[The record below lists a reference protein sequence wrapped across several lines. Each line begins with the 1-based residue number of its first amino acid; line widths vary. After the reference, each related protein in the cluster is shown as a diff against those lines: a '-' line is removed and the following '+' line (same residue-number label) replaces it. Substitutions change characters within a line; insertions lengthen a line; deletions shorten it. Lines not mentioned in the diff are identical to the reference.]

1 MTTDGSQQNHI
12 EFLKCVIVVTFT
24 EVIRVVADW
33 MWDFDLFVN
42 FVYQIL
48 SLGIFLFKE
57 YHKTLE
63 IPWFEGTFNLG
74 AWYQLRHM
82 ECHTPGYSLKFRIGD
97 VLRRLLNPDSI

>member
-24 EVIRVVADW
+24 EVLRIVADW

-48 SLGIFLFKE
+48 SLGIFLDALDIFLFIQW
-57 YHKTLE
+57 YPDHTL
-63 IPWFEGTFNLG
+63 IFSP
-74 AWYQLRHM
+74 H
-82 ECHTPGYSLKFRIGD
+82 CC
-97 VLRRLLNPDSI
+97 

>member
-24 EVIRVVADW
+24 EVLRIVADW

-48 SLGIFLFKE
+48 SLVIFLDALDIFLLIQW
-57 YHKTLE
+57 YPDHTL
-63 IPWFEGTFNLG
+63 IFSP
-74 AWYQLRHM
+74 H
-82 ECHTPGYSLKFRIGD
+82 CC
-97 VLRRLLNPDSI
+97 

>member
-24 EVIRVVADW
+24 EVLRIVADW

-48 SLGIFLFKE
+48 SLGIFLDALDIFLLIQR
-57 YHKTLE
+57 YPDHTL
-63 IPWFEGTFNLG
+63 IFSP
-74 AWYQLRHM
+74 H
-82 ECHTPGYSLKFRIGD
+82 CC
-97 VLRRLLNPDSI
+97 